1 MKSQSARFDCVVIG
15 GGAAGM
21 FAAIT
26 AAAGGLRV
34 ALLEPNE
41 RLGKKLGITGKGR
54 CNVTN
59 RCTPAEALQQIP
71 RGGRF
76 LMSALH
82 RFTPEDTIEFFKS
95 RRCPL
100 KTERGNRVFP
110 VSDRSFD
117 IVDVLRR
124 ELRQLR
130 VQVLHTRALELL
142 TADGRVCGVA
152 AEDGRIAAARV
163 ILCTGGCSYPA
174 TGSTGDGYRM
184 AAALGHT
191 IIAPRPSLVPLEEE
205 GTTCARLQGL
215 SLRNVALALQEE
227 SGKAVYRDFGELLF
241 THFGLSGPIV
251 LSASSRVEPG
261 KRYRAV
267 LDLKPALDEEK
278 LDARLLR
285 EIAARQNQNFSSLL
299 GGLLPS
305 KLVPIMAERC
315 GIDPA
320 QKVNSITKVQRRTL
334 LQLLKAF
341 PIAIRGPRPIAEA
354 IITAGGVKLS
364 EVDPKTMASKKV
376 PGLYFAGEVLDCDAY
391 TGGFNLQIAW
401 STAYAAGLAVRQE

>member
-26 AAAGGLRV
+26 AAAGGQRV

-82 RFTPEDTIEFFKS
+82 RFTPEDTMEFFES

-152 AEDGRIAAARV
+152 AEAGRIAAAQV

-191 IIAPRPSLVPLEEE
+191 IIAPRPSLVPLEEA

-278 LDARLLR
+278 LGR
-285 EIAARQNQNFSSLL
+285 
-299 GGLLPS
+299 
-305 KLVPIMAERC
+305 
-315 GIDPA
+315 PA
-320 QKVNSITKVQRRTL
+320 P
-334 LQLLKAF
+334 AGD
-341 PIAIRGPRPIAEA
+341 RGPAESEFFQPAGRSAAQQAGAHYGRALRDRPGAEGQQHHEGPA
-354 IITAGGVKLS
+354 ADAAAASQGISDCHPRPPAHCRGHYHGGRRQAFGGRSEDDGVKKS
-364 EVDPKTMASKKV
+364 ARPV
-376 PGLYFAGEVLDCDAY
+376 FCR
-391 TGGFNLQIAW
+391 GGF
-401 STAYAAGLAVRQE
+401 GL